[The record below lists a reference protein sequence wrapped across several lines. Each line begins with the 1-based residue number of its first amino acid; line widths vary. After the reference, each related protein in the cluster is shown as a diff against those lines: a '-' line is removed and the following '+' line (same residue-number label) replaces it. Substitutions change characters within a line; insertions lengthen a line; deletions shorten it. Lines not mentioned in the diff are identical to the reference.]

1 MAMRSAYFDVL
12 EDVEG
17 GREEDIPFRKA
28 AEDTPRVMP
37 KRIMV
42 RSQCEA
48 TISGNS
54 PTIHLIPRYDINGL
68 NPYSCHNTET
78 IHEATM
84 MITSSRKSITTVIGI
99 IFFIMREY
107 MTFADERI
115 HSVKNQRATHMAVSE
130 ERENFSN
137 AILHL
142 EQDCLYR

>member
-1 MAMRSAYFDVL
+1 
-12 EDVEG
+12 
-17 GREEDIPFRKA
+17 
-28 AEDTPRVMP
+28 MP
-37 KRIMV
+37 SMYRLM
-42 RSQCEA
+42 Q
-48 TISGNS
+48 
-54 PTIHLIPRYDINGL
+54 
-68 NPYSCHNTET
+68 HNQ
-78 IHEATM
+78 
-84 MITSSRKSITTVIGI
+84 RFGI